1 MHSFYCEGHGAWF
14 WVEADQSIANP
25 ASGDTTR
32 EPRVGA
38 RVKVEWVHPK
48 LRRIEKTM
56 EKYRKNFL
64 AEQRLFDKFN
74 DYCNTKV
81 VHAEYVS
88 AHCGTVSP
96 GVVYGQ
102 CSRAWPLLNLAKF
115 RAG

>member
-56 EKYRKNFL
+56 EKYRKTFWRSSGSFTNSTTTAILRWYTLSMFPPIVGL
-64 AEQRLFDKFN
+64 CRLVWCTDN
-74 DYCNTKV
+74 AV
-81 VHAEYVS
+81 V
-88 AHCGTVSP
+88 P
-96 GVVYGQ
+96 GP
-102 CSRAWPLLNLAKF
+102 C
-115 RAG
+115 